1 MAQPT
6 PIHPFINAL
15 KSLQTEIHSIAKEKG
30 WWDAAEWYQFV
41 QPSVMGLMPPHLAEE
56 MEKAAYRR
64 PGEALALM
72 HGELSEA
79 LEYERHGN
87 PPSDHIPEFS
97 GVEEEYADTI
107 IRILDDAER
116 RGLRV
121 AEAIAAKV
129 EFNRTRPFRHGGKR
143 I

>member
-1 MAQPT
+1 MSN
-6 PIHPFINAL
+6 HPFVIQLNAL
-15 KSLQTEIHSIAKEKG
+15 AKEIHATAVSKG
-30 WWDAAEWYQFV
+30 WWDPAEWYQRIQKEV
-41 QPSVMGLMPPHLAEE
+41 LVLLPEELQKE

-64 PGEALALM
+64 PAEGIALM
-72 HGELSEA
+72 HAELSEA
-79 LEYERHGN
+79 LENERAGC
-87 PPSDHIPEFS
+87 PSSDHIPEFT

-121 AEAIAAKV
+121 GEAIIAKM
-129 EFNRTRPFRHGGKR
+129 EFNKNRPFRHGGKR